1 MRILS
6 LALLLIFLVLN
17 SETLASSRPSSDV
30 ASMRKKIERIQA
42 NGRLSQP
49 DPTPTIISEQEVN
62 AYLASEEISLPQ
74 GVNSVKLQGQSG
86 VITGTSQVD
95 FDKVRQGVGS
105 SNPLLAIFSGVH
117 TVVVV
122 AHAHGSNHTGFVHI
136 DSVSLDGVDVPRFLL
151 QLFVEKYLQPKYPQL
166 GLDSKF
172 ALSDRIDSGVVGSH
186 NLTVIQK

>member
-105 SNPLLAIFSGVH
+105 SNPLLSIFSGVH

-122 AHAHGSNHTGFVHI
+122 AHAHGSNHAGFVHI

-172 ALSDRIDSGVVGSH
+172 ALSDRIDSAVVGSH